1 MYVLCFCFFF
11 VVVVVVVVFHF
22 SLQLCRECTFTD
34 YYSWTWERE
43 KESLGRKRLDK
54 YIKP

>member
-11 VVVVVVVVFHF
+11 FVVVVVFHF